1 MQNPFHCFR
10 GKSVESNDP
19 DYSSIIS
26 FTTLIQRK
34 YVQTNRLC
42 QVYYVCP
49 VEAISPG
56 HLMDIFYLLNIQNM
70 NCKKLSKAL
79 LFLLTTLVIVSCSKD
94 DCDLDHIDK
103 LQGLPALKAGTF
115 PEEDL
120 TLNVGEQYVYAPKA
134 SSPLDI
140 YYQWYQ
146 NGEDMST
153 DPSFTFN
160 AEHPSRSKVILELSN
175 DLGKVTLENKVIVPG
190 ADYSKGCLII
200 NEGWFGHESGSIS
213 FYNYEKN
220 SIEHWCYKNQNFG
233 DVLGVTSQS
242 ATLWNGKLYVCSK
255 EDNQLVVMDP
265 KTLYAE
271 NSCGK
276 LANYQAYEFI
286 GLNDDYGVITHGGYF
301 SRVNLKTFETI
312 TLVSVG
318 NTYTGTGSGIAYNGK
333 LILNVNSS
341 AWGSPKV
348 YTIDIAELCSP
359 DLKPTDKV
367 AFQELDIAT
376 YGGTRFVQC
385 KDGNIYTVE
394 TTKNGKNN
402 LVRIK
407 ADFSL
412 EKVAMRDD
420 YSPSSFGAYREASFC
435 GTPDGTFYYL
445 AGGKIYKATF
455 DNPAPQEALTD
466 YTKEGYGFYGAGIRV
481 NPKTN
486 ELLAMYLT
494 GDYQKNLLVRFN
506 AATGEKISE
515 IAYDGYY
522 FPATFIFN

>member
-1 MQNPFHCFR
+1 
-10 GKSVESNDP
+10 
-19 DYSSIIS
+19 
-26 FTTLIQRK
+26 
-34 YVQTNRLC
+34 
-42 QVYYVCP
+42 
-49 VEAISPG
+49 
-56 HLMDIFYLLNIQNM
+56 M
-70 NCKKLSKAL
+70 NCKKLFKTL
-79 LFLLTTLVIVSCSKD
+79 LFIITAFVIVSCSKD

-146 NGEDMST
+146 NGENMST

-160 AEHPSRSKVILELSN
+160 AEHPGRSKVILELSN
-175 DLGKVTLENKVIVPG
+175 DLGKVTLENKVMVPG

-200 NEGWFGHESGSIS
+200 NEGWFGHGSGSIS

-286 GLNDDYGVITHGGYF
+286 GLNDDYGIITHGGYF
-301 SRVNLKTFETI
+301 SRINLKTFETI

-341 AWGSPKV
+341 GWGSPKV

-367 AFQELDIAT
+367 AFQELDITT

-394 TTKNGKNN
+394 TTKDGKNN
-402 LVRIK
+402 LVRIN

-412 EKVAMRDD
+412 KKVAMRDD

-435 GTPDGTFYYL
+435 GTPEGIFYYI

-455 DNPAPQEALTD
+455 DNPAPEETLTE

>member
-1 MQNPFHCFR
+1 
-10 GKSVESNDP
+10 
-19 DYSSIIS
+19 
-26 FTTLIQRK
+26 
-34 YVQTNRLC
+34 
-42 QVYYVCP
+42 
-49 VEAISPG
+49 
-56 HLMDIFYLLNIQNM
+56 M

-79 LFLLTTLVIVSCSKD
+79 LFLITALVIVSCSKD

-271 NSCGK
+271 KSVGQLLPK
-276 LANYQAYEFI
+276 GRQAYEFI
-286 GLNDDYGVITHGGYF
+286 PVNERYAVVTANGDFY
-301 SRVNLKTFETI
+301 RVDLQTFEA
-312 TLVSVG
+312 VG
-318 NTYTGTGSGIAYNGK
+318 ISTGNSWGGCGSGIVYQNK
-333 LILNVNSS
+333 LLLNVR
-341 AWGSPKV
+341 GQKI
-348 YTIDIAELCSP
+348 YKIDIETLCG
-359 DLKPTDKV
+359 DLSQYNWKNPFPFDTN
-367 AFQELDIAT
+367 LDIT
-376 YGGTRFVQC
+376 TTGGTRFIQC
-385 KDGNIYTVE
+385 NDGNLYTVE
-394 TTKNGKNN
+394 TTGNGNDN
-402 LVRIK
+402 LVKIK
-407 ADFSL
+407 PDFTI
-412 EKVAMRDD
+412 EKAPIHTS
-420 YSPSSFGAYREASFC
+420 YEPSSFGAYREASFC

-455 DNPAPQEALTD
+455 DNPAPEEALTE

>member
-1 MQNPFHCFR
+1 M
-10 GKSVESNDP
+10 
-19 DYSSIIS
+19 
-26 FTTLIQRK
+26 
-34 YVQTNRLC
+34 RLH
-42 QVYYVCP
+42 V
-49 VEAISPG
+49 
-56 HLMDIFYLLNIQNM
+56 
-70 NCKKLSKAL
+70 
-79 LFLLTTLVIVSCSKD
+79 
-94 DCDLDHIDK
+94 
-103 LQGLPALKAGTF
+103 
-115 PEEDL
+115 
-120 TLNVGEQYVYAPKA
+120 AP
-134 SSPLDI
+134 
-140 YYQWYQ
+140 
-146 NGEDMST
+146 
-153 DPSFTFN
+153 
-160 AEHPSRSKVILELSN
+160 
-175 DLGKVTLENKVIVPG
+175 
-190 ADYSKGCLII
+190 KGCLII
-200 NEGWFGHESGSIS
+200 NEGWFGHGSGSIS

-286 GLNDDYGVITHGGYF
+286 GLNDDYGIITHGGYF
-301 SRVNLKTFETI
+301 SRINLKTFETI

-341 AWGSPKV
+341 GWGSPKV

-367 AFQELDIAT
+367 AFQELDITT

-394 TTKNGKNN
+394 TTKDGKNN
-402 LVRIK
+402 LVRIN

-412 EKVAMRDD
+412 KKVAMRDD

-435 GTPDGTFYYL
+435 GTPEGIFYYI

-455 DNPAPQEALTD
+455 DNPAPEETLTE

>member
-1 MQNPFHCFR
+1 
-10 GKSVESNDP
+10 
-19 DYSSIIS
+19 
-26 FTTLIQRK
+26 
-34 YVQTNRLC
+34 
-42 QVYYVCP
+42 
-49 VEAISPG
+49 
-56 HLMDIFYLLNIQNM
+56 M
-70 NCKKLSKAL
+70 NLKKLSKAL
-79 LFLLTTLVIVSCSKD
+79 LFLITALVIVSCSKD

-160 AEHPSRSKVILELSN
+160 AEHPGRSKVILELSN

-190 ADYSKGCLII
+190 ADYSKGCLIV

-213 FYNYEKN
+213 YYDYEKN

-233 DVLGVTSQS
+233 DVLGVTTQS

-255 EDNQLVVMDP
+255 EGNQLVVMDP

-271 NSCGK
+271 KSCGT
-276 LANYQAYEFI
+276 LANYQTYEFI
-286 GLNDDYGVITHGGYF
+286 GLNDDYGVITHNGYF
-301 SRVNLKTFETI
+301 TRVNLKTFESV
-312 TLVSVG
+312 TLTMVG
-318 NTYTGTGSGIAYNGK
+318 NTYAGTGSGIAYNGK
-333 LILNVNSS
+333 LLLNVKNNKIH
-341 AWGSPKV
+341 A
-348 YTIDIAELCSP
+348 IDIDKIVSP
-359 DLKPTDKV
+359 DVKPTDKV
-367 AFQELDIAT
+367 EYQQLDLVT

-385 KDGNIYTVE
+385 KDGNLYTVE
-394 TTKNGKNN
+394 TTKEGKNN
-402 LVRIK
+402 LVKIK
-407 ADFSL
+407 PDFTL
-412 EKVAMRDD
+412 EKVAMHDN
-420 YSPSSFGAYREASFC
+420 YNPSSFGAYREASFC
-435 GTPDGTFYYL
+435 GTPDGVFYYI
-445 AGGKIYKATF
+445 AGSKIYKATF
-455 DNPAPQEALTD
+455 DNAAPQEAFIN

-506 AATGEKISE
+506 GNTGEKISE

>member
-1 MQNPFHCFR
+1 
-10 GKSVESNDP
+10 
-19 DYSSIIS
+19 
-26 FTTLIQRK
+26 
-34 YVQTNRLC
+34 
-42 QVYYVCP
+42 
-49 VEAISPG
+49 
-56 HLMDIFYLLNIQNM
+56 M
-70 NCKKLSKAL
+70 NLKKLSKAL

-271 NSCGK
+271 KSCGK

-286 GLNDDYGVITHGGYF
+286 GLNEDYGVITHGGYF

-312 TLVSVG
+312 TLMAVG
-318 NTYTGTGSGIAYNGK
+318 NTYAGTGSGIAYNGK
-333 LILNVNSS
+333 LLLNVK
-341 AWGSPKV
+341 GQKI
-348 YTIDIAELCSP
+348 YKIDIETLCG
-359 DLKPTDKV
+359 DLSQYNWGNPLPFET
-367 AFQELDIAT
+367 LDIT
-376 YGGTRFVQC
+376 TTGGTRFVQC
-385 KDGNIYTVE
+385 NDNNLYTVE
-394 TTKNGKNN
+394 STGGKNN
-402 LVRIK
+402 LVKIK
-407 ADFSL
+407 PDFQI
-412 EKVAMRDD
+412 EKAAMRDD

-445 AGGKIYKATF
+445 AGSKIYKATF
-455 DNPAPQEALTD
+455 ENPAPQEALTD